1 MTAETTTFS
10 KCIRNAEAARNTF
23 ASPGSLKLFRQITGH
38 SDWNEMILVYEK
50 WLKKGL
56 FRVKSFSVH
65 FHFQQ
70 CYPWIISRR
79 KT

>member
-50 WLKKGL
+50 WLKK
-56 FRVKSFSVH
+56 RCICV
-65 FHFQQ
+65 
-70 CYPWIISRR
+70 IIVAALYFFPVAI
-79 KT
+79 KALPK